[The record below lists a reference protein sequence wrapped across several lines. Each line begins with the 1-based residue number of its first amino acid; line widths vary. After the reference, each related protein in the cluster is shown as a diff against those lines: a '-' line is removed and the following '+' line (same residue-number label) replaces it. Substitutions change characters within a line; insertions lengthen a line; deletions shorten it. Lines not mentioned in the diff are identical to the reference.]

1 MAATQR
7 IRAGRHQRQ
16 GRRRSEGLPVRRW
29 LAVGAASAGLTA
41 SLWGLSLASP
51 EIAVA
56 AAEDGVSSSSDSAG
70 GADESG
76 ADHGGA
82 AAGSHT
88 SGPTGD
94 EGDDGS
100 ASIRPSTLGS
110 GCDTGE
116 EDEQDRATET
126 PESDHRDGDSVSTA
140 EDAEDADLTSAIV
153 SRASA
158 TTAPVRSSARSTDRS
173 DAAGAEEKT
182 ATAASDPAA
191 ETPRAAA
198 TPVVTAVP
206 VDTEPPASDVEILI
220 PAQSAVVSL
229 DRPSF
234 GRQLVASQIAA
245 LMGTGRTLVSI
256 LPVADPFKD
265 WLYGSLSGTRRTLFN
280 QAPWLSPTQ
289 ITAEGDLPIVGT
301 LGAVDLEGDRI
312 RYAIVTGP
320 VSGTVV
326 IEDDGTFT
334 YTPNP
339 GFTGVDNFTVSATD
353 LGTHINL
360 LDPFRA
366 ASTRAALLVNQ
377 SAVTFIF
384 NYTTGSQYWSPEARS
399 ALQRAATNLMG
410 QFIVSAPVVV
420 TYDITGENSSGT
432 NTLASVDSPLT
443 GSGAGFFPTVVQHKL
458 LTGVDANGVA
468 PDGEINWN
476 FSYPWAFGDFVSG
489 QQYDFTT
496 VAMHELLH
504 SFGFMSYVQPS
515 TTATQR
521 AWTLYDGFLQN
532 SGGADL
538 IGADFRFDPTLVA
551 ALTGAGGGV
560 FFGGAGAVDAYGT
573 LVPVYA
579 PSSWVAGSS
588 ISHLDGTVFTGPDR
602 QLMNPQVP
610 AGPGLRTLSDV
621 ERAIMQDLGYTLAPM
636 DATSTLA
643 LVGFVFLR
651 RRCAKSVC

>member
-1 MAATQR
+1 M
-7 IRAGRHQRQ
+7 
-16 GRRRSEGLPVRRW
+16 
-29 LAVGAASAGLTA
+29 GAASAGLTA
-41 SLWGLSLASP
+41 TLWGLSLAGP
-51 EIAVA
+51 EMAVA
-56 AAEDGVSSSSDSAG
+56 AADDGVSSSSGSAG
-70 GADESG
+70 GANESG
-76 ADHGGA
+76 TDRGGA
-82 AAGSHT
+82 TTGSHT
-88 SGPTGD
+88 AGPADAAADDGRSATTRPNPAGSGP
-94 EGDDGS
+94 
-100 ASIRPSTLGS
+100 
-110 GCDTGE
+110 DTDKD
-116 EDEQDRATET
+116 DEQDRDTET
-126 PESDHRDGDSVSTA
+126 AESADPDDDEAPASTA
-140 EDAEDADLTSAIV
+140 EDADATPEIV

-158 TTAPVRSSARSTDRS
+158 TSAAPAPARSSARSADRS
-173 DAAGAEEKT
+173 DAAGVEQKV
-182 ATAASDPAA
+182 ATAASDPAV
-191 ETPRAAA
+191 EPPEAAA
-198 TPVVTAVP
+198 APVVTAAP
-206 VDTEPPASDVEILI
+206 VEAETPSSDVEILT
-220 PAQSAVVSL
+220 PAQSVVVSL

-234 GRQLVASQIAA
+234 GRQLVASQISA
-245 LMGTGRTLVSI
+245 LMGTGRTLISI
-256 LPVADPFKD
+256 LPVADPFKS

-312 RYAIVTGP
+312 RFAIVTGP

-326 IEDDGTFT
+326 IDDDGTFT

-339 GFTGVDNFTVSATD
+339 GFTGVDNFMVSATD

-360 LDPFRA
+360 LDPFRSA
-366 ASTRAALLVNQ
+366 GTRAALLVNQ
-377 SAVTFIF
+377 SAVTFVF

-410 QFIVSAPVVV
+410 QFIVSTPVVV

-432 NTLASVDSPLT
+432 NTLASVDSPLI

-521 AWTLYDGFLQN
+521 TWTLYDSFLQN

-538 IGADFRFDPTLVA
+538 IGADFRFDPSLVA
-551 ALTGAGGGV
+551 ALTGTGGGV
-560 FFGGAGAVDAYGT
+560 YFGGVGAVDAYGT
-573 LVPVYA
+573 LVPLYA
-579 PSSWVAGSS
+579 PASWVAGSS
-588 ISHLDGTVFTGPDR
+588 ISHLDGTVFTGSDR

-610 AGPGLRTLSDV
+610 AGPGVRTLSDV

-636 DATSTLA
+636 DVTSTLA

-651 RRCAKSVC
+651 RGRAKSVC

>member
-1 MAATQR
+1 M
-7 IRAGRHQRQ
+7 
-16 GRRRSEGLPVRRW
+16 
-29 LAVGAASAGLTA
+29 
-41 SLWGLSLASP
+41 
-51 EIAVA
+51 
-56 AAEDGVSSSSDSAG
+56 
-70 GADESG
+70 
-76 ADHGGA
+76 
-82 AAGSHT
+82 
-88 SGPTGD
+88 
-94 EGDDGS
+94 
-100 ASIRPSTLGS
+100 
-110 GCDTGE
+110 
-116 EDEQDRATET
+116 
-126 PESDHRDGDSVSTA
+126 
-140 EDAEDADLTSAIV
+140 
-153 SRASA
+153 
-158 TTAPVRSSARSTDRS
+158 
-173 DAAGAEEKT
+173 
-182 ATAASDPAA
+182 
-191 ETPRAAA
+191 
-198 TPVVTAVP
+198 
-206 VDTEPPASDVEILI
+206 
-220 PAQSAVVSL
+220 
-229 DRPSF
+229 
-234 GRQLVASQIAA
+234 
-245 LMGTGRTLVSI
+245 
-256 LPVADPFKD
+256 
-265 WLYGSLSGTRRTLFN
+265 
-280 QAPWLSPTQ
+280 
-289 ITAEGDLPIVGT
+289 
-301 LGAVDLEGDRI
+301 
-312 RYAIVTGP
+312 
-320 VSGTVV
+320 
-326 IEDDGTFT
+326 
-334 YTPNP
+334 
-339 GFTGVDNFTVSATD
+339 
-353 LGTHINL
+353 
-360 LDPFRA
+360 
-366 ASTRAALLVNQ
+366 LVNQ
-377 SAVTFIF
+377 SAVTFVF

-410 QFIVSAPVVV
+410 QFIVSTPVVV